1 MFKKICILLTTFCLF
16 QSVSTTQ
23 AETISKGVT
32 YTTKSETLSGTPQL
46 FRHITVQ
53 PDTGNYWM
61 TTKGR
66 DRVLATE
73 SLPSQVSRVTASGG
87 RVVTAINADMYR
99 VASGLPIGLQI
110 QQNQVLVSHSVKDSA
125 TKFPSF
131 MINGQGKPEIGSFG
145 IIGSATTDTKRVTIH
160 SVNRNENLANR
171 IGIFSSA
178 HHASKMLKLIEP
190 SEAMKKEI
198 AIVYLKGTATSAFT
212 LGKNYQWTVESVDTT
227 FRKEIR
233 LPDAGVVLVGL
244 GKQKA
249 ALLAL
254 VKAAEEKS
262 NGLLSTQLNLVQL
275 SNLQMRNDIQEAVS
289 GYNWLIQNGV
299 GYSLD
304 SLALNHDR
312 FLMLA
317 RKARTLIGTTS
328 NGTVQIITVDQA
340 RLDSKG
346 ITMLEAVE
354 QIKRLG
360 VTSALAFDGGGS
372 TEIMV
377 RRAGEFLPKTANVPA
392 DGRSRS
398 ITNGLILATH
408 YVPSN
413 VATTILLTAPK
424 ELYVGEKGGFGLKL
438 TDANGQP
445 VDATKKSII
454 WKGTGV
460 KGLQVTAPLTPGKW
474 TGTMQVDRAKRTVSI
489 PVTNRLTGLTVNG
502 GRPILLKV
510 GQRLA
515 ISSEGWLNGRR
526 VVIPASQLNYQV
538 ANGATASI
546 TKGNIL
552 AKKIGKTELTV
563 SSGGKTVRLPVTVS
577 AMKKEEV
584 IDSFEQGVYEAKS
597 PYVSSYAV
605 RLSSLQK
612 SSGKQSLEM
621 TYDYSGWKKQNGA
634 MYIKKASW
642 IIPSP
647 ARALT
652 MDVYGD
658 GRAPWLRSE
667 VKDAAGNRHVV
678 DFVKKVDWKGFK
690 TVQATLD
697 PTWPTPLKIES
708 LYFVETDT
716 SKKGTTI
723 KSKVYLD
730 QLKVL
735 Y

>member
-1 MFKKICILLTTFCLF
+1 M
-16 QSVSTTQ
+16 
-23 AETISKGVT
+23 
-32 YTTKSETLSGTPQL
+32 
-46 FRHITVQ
+46 
-53 PDTGNYWM
+53 
-61 TTKGR
+61 
-66 DRVLATE
+66 
-73 SLPSQVSRVTASGG
+73 
-87 RVVTAINADMYR
+87 
-99 VASGLPIGLQI
+99 
-110 QQNQVLVSHSVKDSA
+110 
-125 TKFPSF
+125 
-131 MINGQGKPEIGSFG
+131 
-145 IIGSATTDTKRVTIH
+145 
-160 SVNRNENLANR
+160 
-171 IGIFSSA
+171 
-178 HHASKMLKLIEP
+178 
-190 SEAMKKEI
+190 
-198 AIVYLKGTATSAFT
+198 
-212 LGKNYQWTVESVDTT
+212 
-227 FRKEIR
+227 
-233 LPDAGVVLVGL
+233 
-244 GKQKA
+244 
-249 ALLAL
+249 
-254 VKAAEEKS
+254 
-262 NGLLSTQLNLVQL
+262 
-275 SNLQMRNDIQEAVS
+275 
-289 GYNWLIQNGV
+289 
-299 GYSLD
+299 
-304 SLALNHDR
+304 
-312 FLMLA
+312 
-317 RKARTLIGTTS
+317 
-328 NGTVQIITVDQA
+328 
-340 RLDSKG
+340 
-346 ITMLEAVE
+346 
-354 QIKRLG
+354 
-360 VTSALAFDGGGS
+360 
-372 TEIMV
+372 
-377 RRAGEFLPKTANVPA
+377 
-392 DGRSRS
+392 
-398 ITNGLILATH
+398 
-408 YVPSN
+408 
-413 VATTILLTAPK
+413 TAPK

-474 TGTMQVDRAKRTVSI
+474 TGTMQVDRAKRIVSI

-647 ARALT
+647 ARGLT